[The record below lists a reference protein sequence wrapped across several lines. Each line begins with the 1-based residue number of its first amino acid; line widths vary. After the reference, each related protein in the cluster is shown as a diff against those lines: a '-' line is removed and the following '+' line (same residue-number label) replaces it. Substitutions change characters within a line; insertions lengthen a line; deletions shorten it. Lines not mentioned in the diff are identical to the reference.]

1 MDGRLNDYEAVT
13 ALVSLGIT
21 PSRRLLNL
29 MHHRLTLMDKHLG
42 IDFKTFVSVV
52 RSILKEQPV
61 RIRDINQLGHFLEE
75 HGGAHTSSP
84 RSPSSSTSFSKSTA
98 WKLKPRDEKEHIKV
112 SKKELWRVLCELP
125 TAGHSELTAR
135 EAHIVFSS
143 LGITAPTAASPGT
156 KPMLRKRMHG
166 STDGVNDGVTSAKG
180 AHEGRSLAR
189 DSPRSQAEVDIWEIV
204 DELSGGYVKFE

>member
-1 MDGRLNDYEAVT
+1 MDGRLNDCEAVT

-21 PSRRLLNL
+21 PSRRVLNL

-52 RSILKEQPV
+52 RSIVKEQPI

-75 HGGAHTSSP
+75 HGTMGIGDPTKESHKRNAGKKKLGKPP
-84 RSPSSSTSFSKSTA
+84 RY
-98 WKLKPRDEKEHIKV
+98 LKDQKEHVKV
-112 SKKELWRVLCELP
+112 SKKELWRVLCECP
-125 TAGHSELTAR
+125 TAGHSELTER

-143 LGITAPTAASPGT
+143 LGFKAPSVASPGT
-156 KPMLRKRMHG
+156 RPMLRKVINGHTQDM
-166 STDGVNDGVTSAKG
+166 DGALDAK
-180 AHEGRSLAR
+180 ATQARRALGRS
-189 DSPRSQAEVDIWEIV
+189 QGEEVDIWAVV